1 MSRIQSFDKKISV
14 NFSSCGSISPN
25 YSGIP
30 RKLFCSFYQIIMC
43 RSGIYQLT
51 TKIAFYSCG
60 ECARILHFTNC
71 GSISPVHFGISNRTR
86 GYNINHVGC
95 GMEFMVSLQTFCH
108 CLWYGKTTVS
118 NCLSMLYAL
127 CCLCSH
133 HNVLTLKKI
142 YSTKIKNN
150 EMNPIFM
157 FITYMVSSLYFITF
171 VLHTTRAASTRAWT
185 S

>member
-1 MSRIQSFDKKISV
+1 
-14 NFSSCGSISPN
+14 
-25 YSGIP
+25 
-30 RKLFCSFYQIIMC
+30 MC

-51 TKIAFYSCG
+51 KKKFAFYSCG

-133 HNVLTLKKI
+133 HNVLTLKKSI
-142 YSTKIKNN
+142 QQKLKIMKWTQFLCLLH
-150 EMNPIFM
+150 IWYQV
-157 FITYMVSSLYFITF
+157 FILSHLFYIQLGQRLY
-171 VLHTTRAASTRAWT
+171 
-185 S
+185 

>member
-1 MSRIQSFDKKISV
+1 
-14 NFSSCGSISPN
+14 
-25 YSGIP
+25 
-30 RKLFCSFYQIIMC
+30 MC
-43 RSGIYQLT
+43 KSGIYQLT
-51 TKIAFYSCG
+51 KKIAFYSCG

-71 GSISPVHFGISNRTR
+71 GSISPVHSGISDRTH

-133 HNVLTLKKI
+133 HNVLTLKKSI
-142 YSTKIKNN
+142 QENLKIMKWTQFLCLLHIWYQVSFFV
-150 EMNPIFM
+150 P
-157 FITYMVSSLYFITF
+157 FIIKTNTGRVSNKVAFLLRQHFYVYFEEADI
-171 VLHTTRAASTRAWT
+171 A
-185 S
+185 

>member
-1 MSRIQSFDKKISV
+1 MIIS
-14 NFSSCGSISPN
+14 
-25 YSGIP
+25 
-30 RKLFCSFYQIIMC
+30 K
-43 RSGIYQLT
+43 SGIYRLI

-71 GSISPVHFGISNRTR
+71 GSISPVHSGIPNRTH

-108 CLWYGKTTVS
+108 CLWYGTSTVS

-142 YSTKIKNN
+142 LFKKSKNN

-157 FITYMVSSLYFITF
+157 FITYMVSSLYFVTF
-171 VLHTTRAASTRAWT
+171 VLNTIRAASLLG
-185 S
+185 